1 MKYTIIIPHHNSSKL
16 LKRVL
21 LTIPESLKAQII
33 VVDDNSRE
41 EEYSHVER
49 LKSVVSFDFYKNEG
63 CTAGG
68 ARNTGLKYAIGE
80 WLIFA
85 DSDDY
90 FTSEMANLVETHV
103 LSKADVI
110 FFNVRSVVSET
121 GDRAHRDSHIKN
133 LIAKYKYSGDDN
145 FVRCSYLVP
154 WGKMYRRKFIEENN
168 IRFEERTAGNDMWF
182 ALRSG
187 VEASSVEIDSREL
200 YVCTVSSGTITT
212 TLSIDRHEAK
222 FQATLKTNNYLRK
235 HGLGKYQV
243 SVLYFVAK
251 AKQFGWGYLG
261 HVLMECVRNK
271 SNFLIGAKKILQ
283 YKKVLQDRQNPIFTR
298 LKEKSFGQGENRV
311 KYMLFPRKKNS
322 NGANVLAV
330 CFPAFAGVGAKY
342 NYVRTLSDV
351 NIHKLYLLDDIGGKK
366 DLGNYLIKEGVEENV
381 RALIQQGINE
391 YHPEKL
397 IFFGSSKGGYASIN
411 FALDFENVEVCIAA
425 PQYFLA
431 DYLTCEKKFDNLCA
445 ILEGD
450 ESDEAKEKLNN
461 RLRRKIAG
469 SSLIP
474 KNLYI
479 HYSKN
484 EHTYKEHIEDMLA
497 DLKNAGVNVH
507 EDVGVYTNHMDLV
520 YYFPSYLKSVVSHI
534 VNS

>member
-16 LKRVL
+16 LKRLL

-41 EEYSHVER
+41 EEYSHAER

-212 TLSIDRHEAK
+212 TLSIDRHEDK

-261 HVLMECVRNK
+261 HILMECVRNK

-298 LKEKSFGQGENRV
+298 
-311 KYMLFPRKKNS
+311 
-322 NGANVLAV
+322 
-330 CFPAFAGVGAKY
+330 
-342 NYVRTLSDV
+342 
-351 NIHKLYLLDDIGGKK
+351 K
-366 DLGNYLIKEGVEENV
+366 DN
-381 RALIQQGINE
+381 Q
-391 YHPEKL
+391 
-397 IFFGSSKGGYASIN
+397 
-411 FALDFENVEVCIAA
+411 
-425 PQYFLA
+425 
-431 DYLTCEKKFDNLCA
+431 
-445 ILEGD
+445 
-450 ESDEAKEKLNN
+450 
-461 RLRRKIAG
+461 
-469 SSLIP
+469 
-474 KNLYI
+474 
-479 HYSKN
+479 
-484 EHTYKEHIEDMLA
+484 
-497 DLKNAGVNVH
+497 
-507 EDVGVYTNHMDLV
+507 
-520 YYFPSYLKSVVSHI
+520 
-534 VNS
+534 